1 VSGRWRDRV
10 PSCVGGSG
18 PFDGLAHE
26 PRQHG
31 VRWYVSCPLD
41 ASAGRTPPSSA
52 GSVLTWPGL
61 AGGDDGLGE
70 VGLTFQLVS
79 MGRSAPFCVS
89 RGSTQVW
96 MEPAALQDVM
106 RTSGVCSLPAEC
118 AKVGQIPGP
127 GPPQG
132 LLDGQVLTLCDQL
145 LGGKDAERA
154 AILAVQLNLLG
165 GRRDTQE
172 QEISFR
178 GLEKLYPGRRHQLAG
193 SVDQGQTTVRC
204 GRLTTRAKA
213 SGEIS
218 SRKGRASTW
227 SIRSTSR
234 AESNVRPA

>member
-1 VSGRWRDRV
+1 
-10 PSCVGGSG
+10 
-18 PFDGLAHE
+18 
-26 PRQHG
+26 
-31 VRWYVSCPLD
+31 
-41 ASAGRTPPSSA
+41 
-52 GSVLTWPGL
+52 
-61 AGGDDGLGE
+61 
-70 VGLTFQLVS
+70 
-79 MGRSAPFCVS
+79 
-89 RGSTQVW
+89 